1 MSCSA
6 AKNITLHLIRIS
18 STRRVYSPLA
28 IATTATRNFATRQT
42 LPGAVATRPSWG
54 TSLQPSSSIATYSSF
69 LLHHRLSFCTTAA
82 ARRKMASADNLI
94 EPPVPTPV
102 NTAGDLVEAA
112 KRAAGRRA
120 VEDYLS
126 PDFRHVG
133 IGSGS
138 TIKYVVEAIAD
149 LPREVTAKM
158 KFVPTGSQSRALIR
172 EAQLTVLAIDDLVLE
187 FSEARVPG
195 QQYLDVCFDGADEVD
210 PELNC
215 IKGGGACHYQEKLV
229 AKFSK
234 QFVCVADYR
243 KEVPRLLT
251 SWVGIPIEVQ
261 PLATEAVRRE
271 LLLLGSKKPFV
282 RSGLPGKAGSI
293 VTDNGNNVIDA
304 PFPPLL
310 LSSEADQM
318 DPAKGLW
325 TVDALASR
333 IKSITGVL
341 EVGVFSG
348 LTGPQALQEG
358 MGGEKPVKVY
368 FGMKDGSVKTLG

>member
-1 MSCSA
+1 MSPSTTKALFNCTKIGRTFGVVRPSIPA
-6 AKNITLHLIRIS
+6 A
-18 STRRVYSPLA
+18 
-28 IATTATRNFATRQT
+28 RNFATRRVQ
-42 LPGAVATRPSWG
+42 PGAVITQVPTRASLLSPSFISPLYHSSLC
-54 TSLQPSSSIATYSSF
+54 TS
-69 LLHHRLSFCTTAA
+69 
-82 ARRKMASADNLI
+82 ARTMAPTDNLV

-126 PDFRHVG
+126 PEFRYVG

-149 LPREVTAKM
+149 LPRDVTAKM

-172 EAQLTVLAIDDLVLE
+172 EAKLTVLAIDDLVLE
-187 FSEARVPG
+187 FNERVPG

-243 KEVPRLLT
+243 KEVPNLLT

-310 LSSEADQM
+310 LNSQADQM
-318 DPAKGLW
+318 DPSKGLW

-333 IKSITGVL
+333 IKAITGVL

-348 LTGPQALQEG
+348 HTGPEALQKG

>member
-1 MSCSA
+1 
-6 AKNITLHLIRIS
+6 
-18 STRRVYSPLA
+18 
-28 IATTATRNFATRQT
+28 
-42 LPGAVATRPSWG
+42 
-54 TSLQPSSSIATYSSF
+54 
-69 LLHHRLSFCTTAA
+69 
-82 ARRKMASADNLI
+82 MAPADLV
-94 EPPVPTPV
+94 EPPLPTPV

-112 KRAAGRRA
+112 KKAAGRKA

-126 PDFRHVG
+126 HHFRYVG

-149 LPREVTAKM
+149 LPRDVTAKM
-158 KFVPTGSQSRALIR
+158 KFVPTGSQSRELIR
-172 EAQLTVLAIDDLVLE
+172 EAKLTVLAIDDLVLE
-187 FSEARVPG
+187 FNERVPG

-229 AKFSK
+229 AKFAK
-234 QFVCVADYR
+234 KFVCVADYR
-243 KEVPRLLT
+243 KEVPNLLT
-251 SWVGIPIEVQ
+251 NWVGIPIEVQ

-282 RSGLPGKAGSI
+282 RSGLPGKAGAI

-310 LSSEADQM
+310 LNSEAGRM
-318 DPAKGLW
+318 DPSKGLW
-325 TVDALASR
+325 TVDALAQR

-348 LTGPQALQEG
+348 LTGPQALQQG

-368 FGMKDGSVKTLG
+368 FGMQDGSVKTLG